1 MVARRSRV
9 KSSITQ
15 KTRKRRLS
23 LRVSDAKS
31 TDQR

>member
-1 MVARRSRV
+1 MVARHSRV

-15 KTRKRRLS
+15 STRKRRLS
-23 LRVSDAKS
+23 AKVSEAKS